1 MLAIIALLLL
11 VSPAAA
17 GHGAQG
23 AHAAHGASGPLQPGA
38 AAPAFTAPTL
48 DGGSL
53 SLASLKGHV
62 VLLNFWALDCPP
74 CRVEMPELEK
84 IHRRYAG
91 RGLRVV
97 GVTEMNPDPKQAAQ
111 AFEEIGATYPAIL
124 DAKERVAALYRIEA
138 HPTTFVIDAAGVIR
152 FVNSGY
158 LKGEEADIERAVRKA
173 LAARERRGSKP

>member
-11 VSPAAA
+11 ASPAGAA
-17 GHGAQG
+17 QE
-23 AHAAHGASGPLQPGA
+23 AHAAHGVSGPLQPGA

-84 IHRRYAG
+84 IHRRYSG

-111 AFEEIGATYPAIL
+111 AFEQIGATYPAIL

-158 LKGEEADIERAVRKA
+158 LKGEEADIERAVEKA